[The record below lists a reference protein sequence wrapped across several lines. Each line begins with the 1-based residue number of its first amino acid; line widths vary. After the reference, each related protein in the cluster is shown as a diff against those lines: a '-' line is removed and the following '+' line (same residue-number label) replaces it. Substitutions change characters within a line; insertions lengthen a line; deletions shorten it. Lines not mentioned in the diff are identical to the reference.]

1 MYGVSEETILRTW
14 SLETL
19 VKKVKHGWNFE
30 LIKAGS
36 PPVQDKDSDEDA
48 PMTDME
54 LLRLYENSEN
64 GRT

>member
-1 MYGVSEETILRTW
+1 MYGVSEEMILRTW

-36 PPVQDKDSDEDA
+36 PPVQDNEADDET
-48 PMTDME
+48 MTDRE
-54 LLRLYENSEN
+54 LLRFYENK
-64 GRT
+64 